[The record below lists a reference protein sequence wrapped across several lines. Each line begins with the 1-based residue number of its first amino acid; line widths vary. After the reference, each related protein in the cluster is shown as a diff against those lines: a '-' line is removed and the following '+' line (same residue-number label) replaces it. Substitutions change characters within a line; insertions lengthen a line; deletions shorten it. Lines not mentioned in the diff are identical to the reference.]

1 MEVAAGP
8 RQSARPA
15 APFREPQSPVR
26 PQHGAFKLE
35 PGAFPHLVRSPPLEA
50 HSVVYL
56 PLGGDDVSKEVL
68 RISIF
73 RSRCRSLCAKGLLD
87 GAR

>member
-50 HSVVYL
+50 HSLVYL
-56 PLGGDDVSKEVL
+56 PLGGMT
-68 RISIF
+68 
-73 RSRCRSLCAKGLLD
+73 
-87 GAR
+87 

>member
-1 MEVAAGP
+1 MCNGALATGEGKAGGGRCWSTTERP
-8 RQSARPA
+8 GRPA

-56 PLGGDDVSKEVL
+56 PLGGMT
-68 RISIF
+68 
-73 RSRCRSLCAKGLLD
+73 
-87 GAR
+87 